1 MNEAGKKRNSLHLCW
16 KFKDCQQGPHAMANW
31 PSAIPTPTDGI
42 SGKGVHLI
50 NSLLYSSA
58 AFLKEHRTLGIPLE
72 NVACIYPLIN
82 QFSERKVAVGSLEVN
97 QALR

>member
-1 MNEAGKKRNSLHLCW
+1 MNEAEKKRNSLHLCW
-16 KFKDCQQGPHAMANW
+16 KFKGCQQGPHAMANW
-31 PSAIPTPTDGI
+31 PSAIPTPADGI
-42 SGKGVHLI
+42 SGKGVI
-50 NSLLYSSA
+50 NSLPYSAA
-58 AFLKEHRTLGIPLE
+58 AFLKDPRTLGIPSE